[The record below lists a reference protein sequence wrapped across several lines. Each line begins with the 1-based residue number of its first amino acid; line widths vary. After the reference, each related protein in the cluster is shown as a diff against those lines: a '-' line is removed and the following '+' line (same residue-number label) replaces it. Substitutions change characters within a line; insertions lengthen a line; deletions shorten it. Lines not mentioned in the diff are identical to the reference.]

1 MGRHLATIS
10 FILKLE
16 FDNNLLMII
25 SLKLTGSLAWVLNSV
40 IEETSFKKIL
50 LNNGTIKLSTP
61 HQESMYVY
69 ANHDE
74 K

>member
-1 MGRHLATIS
+1 MFYRYLTSVQNKMKIYLMGRHLATIR

-40 IEETSFKKIL
+40 IEETSFK
-50 LNNGTIKLSTP
+50 TSC
-61 HQESMYVY
+61 
-69 ANHDE
+69 
-74 K
+74 